1 MSLAFGLKRDRNLR
15 VAVLDIGR
23 EAVVVDLDDVCVGAA
38 QNFGKPGKR
47 ARLID
52 ERDIDRHLAVRFN
65 KTLFDDDV

>member
-1 MSLAFGLKRDRNLR
+1 MSLTLGLKRDRDLR

-38 QNFGKPGKR
+38 QNFSKSRKR

-52 ERDIDRHLAVRFN
+52 ERDIDRHLAVRFYEA
-65 KTLFDDDV
+65 LFDDDV